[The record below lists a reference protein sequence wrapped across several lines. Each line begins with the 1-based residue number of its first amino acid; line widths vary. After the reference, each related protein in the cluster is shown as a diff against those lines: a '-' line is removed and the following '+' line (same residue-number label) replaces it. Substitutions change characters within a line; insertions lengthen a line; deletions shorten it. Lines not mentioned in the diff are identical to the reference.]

1 MSQKQFSP
9 VQVLIASTLKPVRD
23 VRAYEKLAFSLG
35 ETSKYRLNI
44 IGFSDEKAVESGN
57 YRFFSSMSHF
67 GSTVDRLLAQV
78 RFAKKLLDL
87 KPKLLICCTYEYL
100 PLASFF
106 KSFLKYRLVYDVQ
119 ENYITNLDLNPSLNE
134 VKKKWASYL
143 IRKAEGIKGI
153 DLYLLAETC
162 YSDEMPEKT
171 PFLVLENKY
180 QGAIKEVSQVR
191 LDPTKDLKFCITG
204 TLTPAYGTLEGL
216 IWFQKILEAYPHF
229 QLKVIGHCPLD
240 AYKIQLLQQAINC
253 PQIHLEIS
261 NSPIAYYRIEQ
272 VVINSDAALLPYV
285 IHPAIQEKIP
295 TKLYECAAL
304 GIPVLMTNNPTWVK
318 FINSYQGGIAVD
330 FFDKENAL
338 TTFQHAL
345 DQTYFSTSVPESV
358 LWKSQKL
365 LFQQAIQKLLS

>member
-1 MSQKQFSP
+1 MSKSQSDT
-9 VQVLIASTLKPVRD
+9 VAVLIASTLKPVRD
-23 VRAYEKLAFSLG
+23 VRAFEKLALSLG
-35 ETSKYRLNI
+35 ETSKYRVNI
-44 IGFSDEKAVESGN
+44 IGFSDEKAVESGK
-57 YRFFSSMSHF
+57 YRFFSSMSHYE
-67 GSTVDRLLAQV
+67 SKMDRILAQV
-78 RFAKKLLDL
+78 RFAKKLLEL
-87 KPKLLICCTYEYL
+87 RPKLVICCTYEYL

-106 KSFLKYRLVYDVQ
+106 KSFLTYRLVYDVQ
-119 ENYITNLDLNPSLNE
+119 ENYIKNLDLNPSLNE

-143 IRKAEGIKGI
+143 IRKAEGVKVI
-153 DLYLLAETC
+153 DLFLLAESC
-162 YSDEMPEKT
+162 YKDEMPEKA
-171 PFLVLENKY
+171 PFLILENKY

-191 LDPTKDLKFCITG
+191 LDPTKNLKFCITG

-216 IWFQKILEAYPHF
+216 TWFQKILESYPHF

-240 AYKIQLLQQAINC
+240 AYKIQLLQQSNNC

-261 NSPIAYYRIEQ
+261 NSPISYDRIEQ
-272 VVINSDAALLPYV
+272 VLINSDAALLPYV

-295 TKLYECAAL
+295 TKLFECAAL
-304 GIPVLMTNNPTWVK
+304 GIPVLMTQNPTWEK
-318 FINSYQGGIAVD
+318 FFNSYQGGIAVD
-330 FFDKENAL
+330 FLEKENAL